1 MPKPT
6 NLALE
11 EFIDK
16 FNERLASPDS
26 ISKSVQERNIVI
38 AAPGKGNKGTLA
50 EIDDQFDEHGMKK
63 SSAIFS
69 YSEPDRTERDMQKF
83 TTEAMSDREKL
94 VFTSVLFCVGSDM
107 IVADHTSNDQ
117 INQLRDFIASKLS
130 ALPLFTPADS
140 FIVNPQMATELTQLR
155 NNSIGAGK
163 QVDEALAFTKAIQA
177 IRSPTSSQKSHLKT
191 MAEKDKKGSNKE
203 KVHAEKKEI
212 MADAYTALDTFL
224 QNQNLSQLNNTV
236 NNLKTRIGNVPTG
249 SGTKSAT
256 RKLISSLVELVGKR
270 AEATGLTS
278 RATSPSPSRPG
289 SPKLFDHADKTNSA
303 TSATSSQTSSAQSSP
318 RHK

>member
-177 IRSPTSSQKSHLKT
+177 FKN
-191 MAEKDKKGSNKE
+191 DG
-203 KVHAEKKEI
+203 
-212 MADAYTALDTFL
+212 
-224 QNQNLSQLNNTV
+224 
-236 NNLKTRIGNVPTG
+236 
-249 SGTKSAT
+249 
-256 RKLISSLVELVGKR
+256 
-270 AEATGLTS
+270 
-278 RATSPSPSRPG
+278 
-289 SPKLFDHADKTNSA
+289 
-303 TSATSSQTSSAQSSP
+303 
-318 RHK
+318 